1 MRRRERRARR
11 CPSVTAPEFS
21 ESSLSMFQDLLENCW
36 QWFTHS
42 GKSAAARSS
51 ALALLVDTCR
61 TRKTLSGSTPLR
73 AHPCPTQS
81 GLKLRR
87 RRLNSTCTHNAN
99 LVERSSKP
107 SSNFATERVSVRS
120 LKTKEKK
127 INVGC
132 GSWKGAPV
140 EKRSGGGWEQ
150 ASPKERALGCP
161 PRATRAPRRA
171 HRLDSLARQNDFG
184 HTEL

>member
-132 GSWKGAPV
+132 GRVGGLKRGAGV
-140 EKRSGGGWEQ
+140 GGSKP
-150 ASPKERALGCP
+150 APRKEPSAA
-161 PRATRAPRRA
+161 PRARRV
-171 HRLDSLARQNDFG
+171 HRGALTDLARQNEGCSDKTTF
-184 HTEL
+184 